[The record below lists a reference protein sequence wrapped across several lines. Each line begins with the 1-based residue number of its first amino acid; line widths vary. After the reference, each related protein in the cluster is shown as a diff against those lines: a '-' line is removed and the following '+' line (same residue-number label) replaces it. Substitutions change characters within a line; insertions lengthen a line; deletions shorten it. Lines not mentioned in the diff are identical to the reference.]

1 MGWMG
6 PQGGKRVSSGGVG
19 AGRRPFLVRPDS
31 SPHSSA
37 RAESAPPSRMGIARP
52 GRSRAPAPR
61 ARRPRRT
68 RSGASRQSATGRGR
82 IRRLAASAPPSSK
95 GPIGPGK
102 TDARRRRKSRRRNRG
117 GSGFGGGGFAN
128 SGIGGLPE
136 APDVRRPLSRG
147 GGPCDDAAI
156 EPASR
161 TPKKGLAYRR
171 ASAGLGR
178 LRREPDPC
186 ARRRGGAMAH
196 PALGCMGPAG
206 FGNAGL
212 SP

>member
-1 MGWMG
+1 M
-6 PQGGKRVSSGGVG
+6 
-19 AGRRPFLVRPDS
+19 
-31 SPHSSA
+31 
-37 RAESAPPSRMGIARP
+37 
-52 GRSRAPAPR
+52 
-61 ARRPRRT
+61 
-68 RSGASRQSATGRGR
+68 
-82 IRRLAASAPPSSK
+82 AASAPPSSK

-128 SGIGGLPE
+128 PGIGGLPE